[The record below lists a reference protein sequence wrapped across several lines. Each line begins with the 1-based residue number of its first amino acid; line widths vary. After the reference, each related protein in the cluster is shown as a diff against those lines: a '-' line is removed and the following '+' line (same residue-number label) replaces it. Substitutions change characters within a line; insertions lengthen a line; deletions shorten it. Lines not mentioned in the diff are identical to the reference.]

1 MKPGCRRRL
10 AAIAVAAGALV
21 VASAIHIVGVL
32 AAAPADAPAEL
43 AGTWILNKDLGSD
56 PLGELDTSRVR
67 RPYGAG
73 GMAVPGS
80 GTGLGG
86 PLMGGRRAQDR
97 ADQEE
102 LAKVKEMLR
111 VTMAAPA
118 KIDIDV
124 KGPAIEILGD
134 DGTVQRLH
142 ADGKKVPDRSYTGLD
157 LERKTKW
164 DGSVLVTEF
173 ALKDSEAKAKQTWT
187 RKGSRLEVL
196 TKLNPPHGAEP
207 LEVRRVYE
215 RASTNER

>member
-1 MKPGCRRRL
+1 MRPVLRHTL
-10 AAIAVAAGALV
+10 AAGVLAAGALV
-21 VASAIHIVGVL
+21 LASSLPHVTTVVAS
-32 AAAPADAPAEL
+32 PADPPAEL

-56 PLGELDTSRVR
+56 PIGELDASRPH

-73 GMAVPGS
+73 GMAVPGT

-124 KGPAIEILGD
+124 KGPAIEVLGD
-134 DGTVQRLH
+134 DGTVQRLQ
-142 ADGKKVPDRSYTGLD
+142 ADGKKVPDRSYTGLE

-164 DGSVLVTEF
+164 DGSVLVTEL

-196 TKLNPPHGAEP
+196 TKLSPPHGAEP

-215 RASTNER
+215 RASTN